1 MSKRGSLKYQINT
14 RLKDFD
20 VTRNKRPS
28 GKIQGVLSPMTLNMY
43 RQIGL
48 AWAAWAKE
56 NTPDIIIDSPLSE
69 MQESARLFLLER
81 IANGASVKTV
91 LQEHAA
97 LALLM
102 DCAEGEIRVSVS
114 PH

>member
-1 MSKRGSLKYQINT
+1 MSKKGSLKYRINS
-14 RLKDFD
+14 RLKEFD
-20 VTRNKRPS
+20 LMGNKQPS
-28 GKIQGVLSPMTLNMY
+28 GKIRGALPPANITLY

-56 NTPDIIIDSPLSE
+56 NTPDLVAGRPLSG
-69 MQESARLFLLER
+69 MQESARLYLLER
-81 IANGASVKTV
+81 IADGASVKTV

-102 DCAEGEIRVSVS
+102 DCTEDEIKVSVS
-114 PH
+114 H